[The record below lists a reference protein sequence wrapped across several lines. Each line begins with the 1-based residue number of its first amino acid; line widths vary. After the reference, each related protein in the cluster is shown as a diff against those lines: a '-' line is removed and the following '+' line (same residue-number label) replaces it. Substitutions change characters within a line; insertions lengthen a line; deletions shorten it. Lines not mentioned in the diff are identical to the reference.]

1 MVRKK
6 DTEMYS
12 SHTEGKCVVAE
23 MFIRTLKIEI
33 VKYTTSISKNVYI
46 IKLDN
51 LLNKFSKTYQGTMK
65 LKHVDVKQSIDFEKG
80 PKFKVGDNMRIWDY
94 QKYFCK

>member
-1 MVRKK
+1 MARKK
-6 DTEMYS
+6 DIEMYS
-12 SHTEGKCVVAE
+12 SHTEGKSVVAE
-23 MFIRTLKIEI
+23 IFIRTLKIEI
-33 VKYTTSISKNVYI
+33 VKYMTSIPKNVYI

-80 PKFKVGDNMRIWDY
+80 PKFKVSDNMTIRKY
-94 QKYFCK
+94 QKYFSK